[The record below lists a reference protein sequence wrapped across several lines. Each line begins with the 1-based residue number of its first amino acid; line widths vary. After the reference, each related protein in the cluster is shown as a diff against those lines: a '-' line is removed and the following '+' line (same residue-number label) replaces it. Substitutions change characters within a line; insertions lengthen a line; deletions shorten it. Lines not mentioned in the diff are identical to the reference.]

1 MDLSGW
7 VLSGCALGALFLAAY
22 LYRLYNE
29 RKLAEFEQQRQRM
42 AAKRL
47 ERETTLAEAREAD
60 TARFRPQITRLHF
73 ILTSKGWADSHKSNV
88 PKVPLSDLSLE
99 GNRVLLF
106 LGHEKTTVEIVSYT
120 NEDATEVKIVSEFS
134 LKQGDVLSV
143 ETRDIFLDKTRKKEI
158 RTPMTV
164 QTGSQTSK
172 SRSPVARGL
181 VGAALLGPVG
191 AIVGA
196 ASGLKND
203 QTHISSSQI
212 VEHVSHQTET
222 YSEFSQTELLITIR
236 NLEAPLL
243 RISSKNKAT
252 IDLWK
257 ARLSTLVGN
266 P

>member
-1 MDLSGW
+1 MDLGAWWIVAW
-7 VLSGCALGALFLAAY
+7 VVGGILTLTYIFKDASESKSQVTEL
-22 LYRLYNE
+22 
-29 RKLAEFEQQRQRM
+29 QRARM
-42 AAKRL
+42 RL
-47 ERETTLAEAREAD
+47 ERKNRARELEEAK
-60 TARFRPQITRLHF
+60 AAELEKMQPQIRNLYEG
-73 ILTSKGWADSHKSNV
+73 LYAKGWPV
-88 PKVPLSDLSLE
+88 PKVIPKNVPLSDMTFE
-99 GNRVLLF
+99 GDRVLFF
-106 LGHEKTTVEIVSYT
+106 LGPEKTTVEIVSYT

-203 QTHISSSQI
+203 QTHKSTSQI

-243 RISSKNKAT
+243 KVSSKNKAS

>member
-7 VLSGCALGALFLAAY
+7 ILSGCALGALFLAAY
-22 LYRLYNE
+22 GYRLYNE

-42 AAKRL
+42 VA
-47 ERETTLAEAREAD
+47 ERQIRARELKEAK
-60 TARFRPQITRLHF
+60 AAELEKMQPQIQDLYERVF
-73 ILTSKGWADSHKSNV
+73 AKGWPILKVVSQRV
-88 PKVPLSDLSLE
+88 PESDMTLE
-99 GNRVLLF
+99 GDRVLLF
-106 LGHEKTTVEIVSYT
+106 LGPEKTTVEIVSYT
-120 NEDATEVKIVSEFS
+120 NEDAKEVKIVSEFS

-158 RTPMTV
+158 RTPMAV
-164 QTGSQTSK
+164 QTASQTSK

-203 QTHISSSQI
+203 QTHTSSSQV

-243 RISSKNKAT
+243 RVSSKNKAS